1 LVADVEGNSFTIVDP
16 PGGKIVATTPLP
28 GRPRWAVYDAAH
40 DRFLVNVRDPAV
52 VAVVD
57 AETSRVVDTWSVSSP
72 GPHGLDL
79 DGAGGRVFVACDR
92 RDLIGLSTNDGRE
105 LGSVE
110 IAGEPDAIWFDGA
123 ADSVYVAVGS
133 PGVVQVVDTSRM
145 AVLETVVTEEGAKT
159 TALDTQR
166 RVLYVFKPKSCS
178 LAAYRLQAP

>member
-1 LVADVEGNSFTIVDP
+1 
-16 PGGKIVATTPLP
+16 
-28 GRPRWAVYDAAH
+28 
-40 DRFLVNVRDPAV
+40 
-52 VAVVD
+52 
-57 AETSRVVDTWSVSSP
+57 
-72 GPHGLDL
+72 
-79 DGAGGRVFVACDR
+79 
-92 RDLIGLSTNDGRE
+92 
-105 LGSVE
+105 VE